1 MHFGRLAHM
10 QVYIIMYVRCIF
22 VINTMNIIHE
32 YNITGI
38 IFFTF
43 IFTVALKFC
52 IQCKLAYGCC
62 VARPLGLN
70 LTKLFAFLKKYRIKG
85 SESVLHKCSAR

>member
-1 MHFGRLAHM
+1 MHFGRLLHM
-10 QVYIIMYVRCIF
+10 QVYMYIIMYVRCIF
-22 VINTMNIIHE
+22 VLNTMNIIHE

-62 VARPLGLN
+62 VRKTFRVELDQ
-70 LTKLFAFLKKYRIKG
+70 AF
-85 SESVLHKCSAR
+85 CFP